1 MAELLQ
7 HLMALKNGV
16 EFLLHFSGKHDFQR
30 PGVMQ
35 ETEGKA
41 QQLFVC
47 RLDFLLF
54 RFRELDCLFLRMRPR
69 SGHNELLR
77 TEAAWFLSFV
87 S

>member
-1 MAELLQ
+1 
-7 HLMALKNGV
+7 
-16 EFLLHFSGKHDFQR
+16 
-30 PGVMQ
+30 MQ

-69 SGHNELLR
+69 SGHNDC
-77 TEAAWFLSFV
+77 
-87 S
+87 